1 MFSFFEDFFDFSD
14 DKDTSG
20 ETHGESANPVSDV
33 AKTFF
38 DAWQDSTNDFFG
50 MLDDAAQDDASQ
62 DFVDA
67 WHQATQGFADQYA
80 SWWGWNSSSPV

>member
-1 MFSFFEDFFDFSD
+1 MFTFFEDFFDFSKD
-14 DKDTSG
+14 DAPA
-20 ETHGESANPVSDV
+20 ETHGESSNPISDV

-50 MLDDAAQDDASQ
+50 MLNDAATDTTSQ

-67 WHQATQGFADQYA
+67 WHQATQSFADSYA
-80 SWWGWNSSSPV
+80 NWWGWNTDNSPV

>member
-1 MFSFFEDFFDFSD
+1 MFTFFEDFFDFSD
-14 DKDTSG
+14 SKP
-20 ETHGESANPVSDV
+20 THGESSNPVSDV

-50 MLDDAAQDDASQ
+50 MLDDAAQDDAAQ

-67 WHQATQGFADQYA
+67 WHNATQSFADQYS
-80 SWWGWNSSSPV
+80 SWWGWDTHSPV